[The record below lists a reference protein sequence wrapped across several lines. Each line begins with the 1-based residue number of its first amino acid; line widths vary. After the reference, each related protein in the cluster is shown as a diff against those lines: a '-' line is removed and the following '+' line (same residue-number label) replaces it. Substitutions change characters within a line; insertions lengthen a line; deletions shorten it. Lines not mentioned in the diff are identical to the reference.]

1 METRPS
7 VFDEDDEQGK
17 DDGTGMDKTFGAT
30 EDSDGSSSSDDL
42 PVNPNR
48 PNIMM
53 DPDSDDSS
61 DEASSEEDNEEVEE
75 EEDNEE
81 KSNVV

>member
-1 METRPS
+1 ME
-7 VFDEDDEQGK
+7 
-17 DDGTGMDKTFGAT
+17 KTFGAT
-30 EDSDGSSSSDDL
+30 EDSEGSSSSDDL

-61 DEASSEEDNEEVEE
+61 DEASSEEDNEEAE
-75 EEDNEE
+75 EEDNED
-81 KSNVV
+81 KSNVVWLHKLTRLLVLNFIL

>member
-1 METRPS
+1 ME
-7 VFDEDDEQGK
+7 
-17 DDGTGMDKTFGAT
+17 KTFEAT
-30 EDSDGSSSSDDL
+30 GDSDDSSSSDDL

-75 EEDNEE
+75 EEDNED